1 MTSRPRATCPVCG
14 RRISG
19 RAGAAGKLVLR
30 SHMLALVGT
39 KESNWGPA
47 IPCKGSGMSVELTKA
62 DSG

>member
-1 MTSRPRATCPVCG
+1 
-14 RRISG
+14 
-19 RAGAAGKLVLR
+19 
-30 SHMLALVGT
+30 MLALVGT